1 MELLGENV
9 GKLEAVKMLRNID
22 KDLDRKISFSEFS
35 SACIDYKSQE
45 ADEMIDITFDKLD
58 TDQSGQ
64 LSIDEIFNGIFKSSR
79 MFKRYQDQFK
89 TQLVNAK
96 ADSLNKE

>member
-22 KDLDRKISFSEFS
+22 KDLDRKISFSEL
-35 SACIDYKSQE
+35 CIDYKSQE

-64 LSIDEIFNGIFKSSR
+64 LSIDE
-79 MFKRYQDQFK
+79 
-89 TQLVNAK
+89 
-96 ADSLNKE
+96 